1 MTTQQSIID
10 IFKQN
15 GGILTSKEL
24 STPIIRYHTQQMVR
38 SGIVTRVRQGMYIL
52 HDDNID
58 INPQLLIQTMIPN
71 GVFCLFTAWD
81 FYELTTFTSSDYHIA
96 IPRDFKIHLSE
107 PYTAKIYSW
116 SKPQYQLGISKIQ
129 IDGKEVK
136 IYDIEKSVCDAVKFR
151 NKIGHDLSLEILK
164 NYLQR
169 NDRNLDLLMKYAKVV
184 RIGEIIR
191 ILVSTLV

>member
-24 STPIIRYHTQQMVR
+24 STPVIRYHTKQMVR
-38 SGIVTRVRQGMYIL
+38 SGIVTRVRQGIYIL
-52 HDDNID
+52 HDDNVD

-71 GVFCLFTAWD
+71 D
-81 FYELTTFTSSDYHIA
+81 FYELTTYTSSDYHIA
-96 IPRDFKIHLSE
+96 IPRDFKVHLPE

-184 RIGEIIR
+184 RIGETIR